1 MASSKTR
8 WRSTELD
15 LAAVTLTLSPAH
27 LAAIDTLMEKVGPQ
41 HRRFDTIRKA
51 DFSHP
56 ALDADLAALRAE
68 VMHGRGIVFIDG
80 MPVDRYS
87 VAEAESLFWG
97 IGTHFGTGHSQS
109 AAGDRMGHVADRTQ
123 DLGGKQSGRG
133 YLSRRHL
140 SPHTDLT
147 EILGM
152 LSVRTSPQGGESV
165 FGSAM
170 TMFDIIRREHPEYI
184 PVYEQGFPY
193 HRRNEE
199 AAGAAPITPYNVPL
213 YSVCDGV
220 ESCFYVRDIIDV
232 AMRDLGRDY
241 TPLERAALDFFE
253 DVFSRDEVK
262 LEFVM
267 QPGQAVFL
275 NNYEVL
281 HGRRT
286 FVDHPE
292 PERKR
297 LLFRLQLETGERPVK
312 PEMFIYENRDNRHGI
327 DAQHGK
333 VAATP
338 EFLVANA
345 PQPA

>member
-1 MASSKTR
+1 LASSKTR
-8 WRSTELD
+8 WRSNELN
-15 LAAVTLTLSPAH
+15 LAEVTLNLSPVQ
-27 LAAIDTLMEKVGPQ
+27 LAAIDALMEKVGPQ
-41 HRRFDTIRKA
+41 HRRFDTIRRA

-68 VMHGRGIVFIDG
+68 VMHGRGIVFING
-80 MPVDRYS
+80 LPVERYS

-109 AAGDRMGHVADRTQ
+109 AAGDRMGHVADRTSE
-123 DLGGKQSGRG
+123 LGGKQSGRG

-152 LSVRTSPQGGESV
+152 LSVRTSAEGGESV
-165 FGSAM
+165 YGSA
-170 TMFDIIRREHPEYI
+170 TTILDIIRREHPEYI
-184 PVYEQGFPY
+184 PIYERGFPY

-199 AAGAAPITPYNVPL
+199 APGAEPITPYNVPI
-213 YSVCDGV
+213 YSVCNEV
-220 ESCFYVRDIIDV
+220 TSCFYVRDIIDV
-232 AMRDLGRDY
+232 AMRDLKREY
-241 TPLERAALDFFE
+241 TPLEREALDFFE
-253 DVFSRDEVK
+253 GVFSRDEVK

-267 QPGQAVFL
+267 QPGQAVFV

-286 FVDHPE
+286 FIDHPE
-292 PERKR
+292 PQRKR
-297 LLFRLQLETGERPVK
+297 LLFRLQLETGERPLK
-312 PEMFIYENRDNRHGI
+312 PEIFIYENRDNQHGI
-327 DAQHGK
+327 DAQRGK

-338 EFLVANA
+338 EFLVSEAS
-345 PQPA
+345 